1 MDSKK
6 LISLVK
12 KDEGVKLDF
21 KLKLSL
27 ESESSKKELA
37 KDICAI
43 ANSKGGRGYI
53 IIGIEDK
60 TKKIVGLNE
69 KDLLKEEQIQQ
80 IISSRCEPPIPITLD
95 TVIIENKK
103 VCVITIYQGE
113 QKPYQIRENG
123 AFYIR
128 RGSTTDTMR
137 KQELIEAFEENLD
150 IFIETVN
157 IAKSDI
163 SFLEE
168 ELLKKYFKNKGI
180 ELNNENKNFLLESA
194 QIINKDKESDKYSC
208 TIGGLLAFSKNNYF
222 WLPQNFI
229 RIINRVNNNYKEVFI
244 VNGTILDMIDNAQK
258 ILIDLLPKKY
268 PVSAISEA
276 LNNAVLYRDYSIFS
290 KFIEINIGYR
300 TITIT
305 NPGAST
311 EKLSQSKRNMWLY
324 EKLITLD
331 NNKRFTND
339 GRGIYRIK
347 NSFKN
352 KNVKFINSIRENYFK
367 VILPGI
373 NTFEE

>member
-276 LNNAVLYRDYSIFS
+276 LNNDESL
-290 KFIEINIGYR
+290 EHTIND
-300 TITIT
+300 ITK
-305 NPGAST
+305 
-311 EKLSQSKRNMWLY
+311 KLTQN
-324 EKLITLD
+324 
-331 NNKRFTND
+331 
-339 GRGIYRIK
+339 
-347 NSFKN
+347 
-352 KNVKFINSIRENYFK
+352 
-367 VILPGI
+367 
-373 NTFEE
+373 